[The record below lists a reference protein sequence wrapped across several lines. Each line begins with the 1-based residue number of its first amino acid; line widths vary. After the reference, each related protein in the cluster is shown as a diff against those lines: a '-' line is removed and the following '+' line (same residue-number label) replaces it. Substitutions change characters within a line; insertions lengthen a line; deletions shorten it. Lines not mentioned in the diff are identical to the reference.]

1 MKLKKEIQQTDKPE
15 LRKVAHHQNFRRG
28 FTLVEVVVVIGI
40 MTLFAAMVF
49 RIFSASGAGQQRA
62 AADLQ
67 MQSKVLNSQNRI
79 VRIVREGTDF
89 IIPALGEKT
98 PALFFTDN
106 ESNIQILYQ
115 LKDADLSKRTGK
127 ELYKLMHYQ
136 VNVKDFNL
144 GSPVFDPK
152 MSSLIAEYLKQI
164 SFQVSSANTVNVTA
178 CYATG
183 QSEFQTMFEVGLQN
197 SGALE

>member
-1 MKLKKEIQQTDKPE
+1 MKN
-15 LRKVAHHQNFRRG
+15 HNSSHG

-49 RIFSASGAGQQRA
+49 RVFSASGAGQQRA
-62 AADLQ
+62 ATDLQ

-89 IIPALGEKT
+89 IIPGLGEET

-106 ESNIQILYQ
+106 ENNIQVLYQ
-115 LKDADLSKRTGK
+115 LKDAELSKSTGK
-127 ELYKLMHYQ
+127 KLYKLMHYQ
-136 VNVKDFNL
+136 VNVKDFNI
-144 GSPVFDPK
+144 GSPVFDTK
-152 MSSLIAEYLKQI
+152 MSSLIAEYIKEI
-164 SFQVSSANTVNVTA
+164 RFRVSSANTVNVTA

-183 QSEFQTMFEVGLQN
+183 HTEFQTMFEVGLQN

>member
-1 MKLKKEIQQTDKPE
+1 MQQINISKPG
-15 LRKVAHHQNFRRG
+15 KTVKNHNSSHG

-49 RIFSASGAGQQRA
+49 RVFSASGAGQQRA
-62 AADLQ
+62 ATDLQ

-89 IIPALGEKT
+89 IIPGLGEET

-106 ESNIQILYQ
+106 ENNIQVLYQ
-115 LKDADLSKRTGK
+115 LKDAELSKSTGK
-127 ELYKLMHYQ
+127 KLYKLMHYQ
-136 VNVKDFNL
+136 VNAKDFNI

-152 MSSLIAEYLKQI
+152 MSSLIAEYIKEI
-164 SFQVSSANTVNVTA
+164 RFRVSSANTVNVTA

-183 QSEFQTMFEVGLQN
+183 HTEFQTMFEVGLQN